1 MKPSNIFVNNY
12 HTKCEEKNLR
22 FLKGKNM
29 QIKTYSNNLRL
40 IVNTKKDVD
49 VISFKLFVQAGSNDE
64 GKNEYG
70 YAHFLEHMFFKST
83 KNHSGEELLKK
94 LDDLGASKNA
104 YTSITKT
111 CYYFKCLSGVFEKAL
126 EYFSEM
132 FFNKTFKSEEI
143 QKEKLVILEEY
154 KMVEDEPI
162 QKCIKLAYNCLFDG
176 TTLGHD
182 VIGTLQS
189 IRSVTANKLLDFK
202 NRLYVP
208 SNIIISISGNITQ
221 SQAQRLVEKYFV
233 NKFDKNI
240 NIEKHKHLEYKE
252 LSPCGKY
259 IATKKENKQT
269 EVYILTDHKNT
280 NRRQRIAYNLFY
292 AILGYGMSSKFFE
305 EIRGKMGLVYSIDAG
320 CSKVANNF
328 LSEILFAT
336 SPENVTKALKE
347 IKKIINDCANGNIT
361 EEELTRT
368 KNKFISSFVFANESN
383 SVIAENNANDIMDYG
398 KIVDEKEVSKEYM
411 SITLQEIINC
421 AKEVVKEN
429 NYVVSAVGTTKKS
442 DLMVY

>member
-1 MKPSNIFVNNY
+1 
-12 HTKCEEKNLR
+12 
-22 FLKGKNM
+22 M

-40 IVNTKKDVD
+40 IINTKKDVD

-64 GKNEYG
+64 GKTEYG

-83 KNHSGEELLKK
+83 KNHNGEELLKK
-94 LDDLGASKNA
+94 LDDLGVSKNA

-111 CYYFKCLSGVFEKAL
+111 CYYFKCLSGVFEKSL

-132 FFNKTFKSEEI
+132 FFNKTFKKEEI

-154 KMVEDEPI
+154 KMVEDEPT
-162 QKCIKLAYNCLFDG
+162 QKCIKLAYNCLFNN

-182 VIGTLQS
+182 VIGTMQS
-189 IRSVTANKLLDFK
+189 IKSVTANKLLEFK

-208 SNIIISISGNITQ
+208 SNIVISISGNITAKQ
-221 SQAQRLVEKYFV
+221 VQKLVEKYFI
-233 NKFDKNI
+233 NNFDKNI
-240 NIEKHKHLEYKE
+240 QTKEHKLIEYKN

-259 IATKKENKQT
+259 IATKKDNKQT
-269 EVYILTDHKNT
+269 EVYILTDHKNI
-280 NRRQRIAYNLFY
+280 NRRQRIAYNLFF

-305 EIRGKMGLVYSIDAG
+305 EIRSKMGLVYSIDAA

-336 SPENVTKALKE
+336 SPENVSKALTA
-347 IKKIINDCANGNIT
+347 IKKIISDCANGSISD
-361 EEELTRT
+361 EELTRT

-398 KIVDEKEVSKEYM
+398 KIINEKELSKEYM
-411 SITLQEIINC
+411 SITLQEVIQC
-421 AKEVVKEN
+421 AKEVSKET
-429 NYVVSAVGTTKKS
+429 NYVVSSVGTAKKA